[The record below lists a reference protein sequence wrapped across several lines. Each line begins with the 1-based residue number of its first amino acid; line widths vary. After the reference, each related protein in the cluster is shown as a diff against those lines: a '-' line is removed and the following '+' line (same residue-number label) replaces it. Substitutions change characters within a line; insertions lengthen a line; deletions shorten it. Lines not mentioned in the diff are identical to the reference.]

1 MFIWESAF
9 LGLEPG
15 KVVLKNNFSS
25 YLGGVGSLAWITD
38 DNYKDGRKEN
48 GIRYSRINVNLS
60 NMDNHFSFKKKNSLV
75 VVNISLKGKHSKAK
89 SGTIKRKAHSH
100 IQNYCRQ

>member
-9 LGLEPG
+9 LGLEQG

-25 YLGGVGSLAWITD
+25 YLGGVGSPAWITY